1 MRKNLPPDNEQ
12 TRRNKKFRA
21 LYDAFDTIDGK
32 PVQTYDRQNMHSE
45 MTSHTPRFNRN
56 TLRTPIKSKTPNNR
70 GTSLDRKTPMSMADE
85 SEYNPD
91 K

>member
-1 MRKNLPPDNEQ
+1 MITSTQLHHEIEIYVHQVSQKLP
-12 TRRNKKFRA
+12 
-21 LYDAFDTIDGK
+21 
-32 PVQTYDRQNMHSE
+32 V
-45 MTSHTPRFNRN
+45 
-56 TLRTPIKSKTPNNR
+56 R